1 MTDGIHF
8 INVHEHEGAQIE
20 AEIEF
25 IDFSQCHRIQKS
37 RATGKYTGQDH
48 QDNRHDCIK
57 GVLDNGKHIGSP

>member
-1 MTDGIHF
+1 MPDGIHF

-37 RATGKYTGQDH
+37 SAPGQYPGQDH
-48 QDNRHDCIK
+48 QNDRHDSVK
-57 GVLDNGKHIGSP
+57 RVLNNGKHIRSP